1 MATGIIKLVTGYLPK
16 LFSGTTKRKRA
27 MPVLKK
33 RSSLLGTTKR
43 KRVLKNVAKHAGAAI
58 GAGVTGAAIG
68 AGAGFSHA
76 QNIEGHPLQL
86 KASKRHKGNP
96 LKITTRGPSK

>member
-1 MATGIIKLVTGYLPK
+1 MGL
-16 LFSGTTKRKRA
+16 
-27 MPVLKK
+27 
-33 RSSLLGTTKR
+33 
-43 KRVLKNVAKHAGAAI
+43 HAGAAI

>member
-16 LFSGTTKRKRA
+16 LFSGTTKRKR
-27 MPVLKK
+27 
-33 RSSLLGTTKR
+33 
-43 KRVLKNVAKHAGAAI
+43 VLKNAAKHAGAAI

-68 AGAGFSHA
+68 TGAGFSYA

-86 KASKRHKGNP
+86 KTSKRYKGNP